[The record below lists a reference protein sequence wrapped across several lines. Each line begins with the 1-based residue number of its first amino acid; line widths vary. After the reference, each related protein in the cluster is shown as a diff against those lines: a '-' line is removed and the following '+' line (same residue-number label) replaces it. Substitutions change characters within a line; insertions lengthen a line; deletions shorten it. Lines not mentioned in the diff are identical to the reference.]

1 MKQKKQKVGILGML
15 LGAFITLLGSMLAGK
30 GDIRASEAVTS
41 NKF

>member
-1 MKQKKQKVGILGML
+1 ML
-15 LGAFITLLGSMLAGK
+15 FGAFITLLCNGSMLAGK